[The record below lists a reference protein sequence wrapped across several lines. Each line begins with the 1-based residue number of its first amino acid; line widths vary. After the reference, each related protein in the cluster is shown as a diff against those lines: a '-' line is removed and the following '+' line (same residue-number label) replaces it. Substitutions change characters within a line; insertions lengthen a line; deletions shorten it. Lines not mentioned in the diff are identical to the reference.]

1 MDKLLIGTKEI
12 GHVDE
17 TTTQPES
24 SDQNDEQIKEKR
36 KIDSTE
42 EWKVSVGMP
51 GLPVRQLGPSA
62 PS

>member
-24 SDQNDEQIKEKR
+24 SDQNDEQIKEKKKNR
-36 KIDSTE
+36 
-42 EWKVSVGMP
+42 
-51 GLPVRQLGPSA
+51 LH
-62 PS
+62 